1 MDRVNTSASS
11 SRQNVQQQP
20 EDTVGEAIL
29 NEPKGKFPFHLLR
42 YKTAQS
48 VVRDLGLKYSG
59 KSVAQNREI
68 LRVVDKEGYGS
79 SSGDE
84 TDDDGS
90 DKKMHPAKRG
100 PGRPRKIVSQSRPES
115 MGPRRRGPGR
125 PRKQVEMPEAGPS
138 NVRGERVADVDVDS
152 DAEVLSG
159 PSSTQRPGKRMRP
172 GNSIVLDSDSNVFV
186 GVAPSAKRSRAR
198 QSQNVDHNDAIAGPY
213 NLPAGS
219 KIGPP
224 KKHYNLPAGSKIGP
238 PKKHYNLPAGSKIG
252 PPKKHTPKAVAAAAP
267 ALRSIPAASPPP
279 PPRASRSHAKFKP
292 SRHFDKGKGKQGE

>member
-11 SRQNVQQQP
+11 SRQNMQPQP

-29 NEPKGKFPFHLLR
+29 DEPKGKFPFHLLR
-42 YKTAQS
+42 YTTAQS

-59 KSVAQNREI
+59 KSVAQNKEI
-68 LRVVDKEGYGS
+68 LQVVDKEGYGS
-79 SSGDE
+79 CSGDE
-84 TDDDGS
+84 TDDDRS
-90 DKKMHPAKRG
+90 DKKIKLPNEPMHPAKRG

-115 MGPRRRGPGR
+115 MCPRRRGPGR

-159 PSSTQRPGKRMRP
+159 PSSTRRP
-172 GNSIVLDSDSNVFV
+172 DSDSNVFV
-186 GVAPSAKRSRAR
+186 GVAPSAKRSRAC

-224 KKHYNLPAGSKIGP
+224 KKH
-238 PKKHYNLPAGSKIG
+238 
-252 PPKKHTPKAVAAAAP
+252 TPKAVAAAAP
-267 ALRSIPAASPPP
+267 PLPSIPAASPPP
-279 PPRASRSHAKFKP
+279 PPRASKFKTVLHAKFKP